1 MKDSNL
7 DLRNRYALFSALEG
21 EVFDLLI
28 IGAGITGSGI
38 ARDAAMRGL
47 RVALIDA
54 GDIGAGTSSRSSKL
68 IHGGSRY
75 MARGDLT
82 VVRQAA
88 NERKVLRRIAPH
100 LSLTNPMVV
109 PAKSKVEVQALKA
122 FIWSYEKLGNVDKAE
137 RHEVWTKK
145 RLQQEEP
152 LVRSADFAGAVVF
165 PEYLTDDARLT
176 LGTARSAFG
185 AGAMVAT
192 YTAVREIIRE
202 GSRARVVGAVVESTL
217 PGDERMARV
226 RARIVIN
233 AAGPWVDAIRLME
246 VSDAGKKLQ
255 LTKGIHVVM
264 SLDRVPITR
273 TIIMYAPDHRGLFV
287 VPRGNYVYFGTTDT
301 FYPKAEYWPEITH
314 EDIDY
319 LLNTAMSYLN
329 VAPFTDGDIVALWSG
344 LRPLLGEEGKKPSEI
359 SRRDEIMEGPGGLLS
374 VAGGKLTSYRAMAEQ
389 LVDRCEKLLNRAPVH
404 ASTAEEPL
412 PGGDFSETFELL
424 CSRVERCGLS
434 PQEAERA
441 ALLYGSEALAIFA
454 QEKGLAA
461 EVRHAVLAEGALTLE
476 DYWVRRS
483 ARARFDEEGGLVDLE
498 ATADLMGTFLRWA
511 DAEKMRQIQFCRDIR
526 KSEMR
531 HIQTKEKERVIGQI
545 NR

>member
-1 MKDSNL
+1 MDNTDL
-7 DLRNRYALFSALEG
+7 DFRNRNALFSALEG

-47 RVALIDA
+47 RVALVDA

-75 MARGDLT
+75 MAQGDLT

-100 LSLTNPMVV
+100 LSLTNPMVI
-109 PAKSKVEVQALKA
+109 PAKSKVQVQALKA

-137 RHEVWTKK
+137 RHQVWTKK

-185 AGAMVAT
+185 AGAVVAT
-192 YTAVREIIRE
+192 YTAVREILRE
-202 GSRARVVGAVVESTL
+202 GTHIAGAMVESTL
-217 PGDERMARV
+217 PGDKRMMRV
-226 RARIVIN
+226 RARLVIN

-246 VSDAGKKLQ
+246 DSGARKKLQ

-264 SLDRVPITR
+264 SLDRIPITR
-273 TIIMYAPDHRGLFV
+273 TIIMYAPDRRGLFV

-301 FYPKAEYWPEITH
+301 FYPQAEYWPEITH
-314 EDIDY
+314 GDIDY

-329 VAPFTDGDIVALWSG
+329 VAPFTDRDIVALWSG

-359 SRRDEIMEGPGGLLS
+359 SRRDEVMEGPGGLLS

-389 LVDRCEKLLNRAPVH
+389 LVDRCEKLLNRGHLDAQ
-404 ASTAEEPL
+404 TAMEPL
-412 PGGDFSETFELL
+412 PGGDFSASFATLSS
-424 CSRVERCGLS
+424 CVERLGLAS
-434 PQEAERA
+434 QEAERA
-441 ALLYGSEALAIFA
+441 VFLYGSEALAIFA
-454 QEKGLAA
+454 KENGIAP
-461 EVRHAVLAEGALTLE
+461 EVRHSVLSEGALTLE

-483 ARARFDEEGGLVDLE
+483 ARARFDKDGGIADLE
-498 ATADLMGTFLRWA
+498 TAADVMGELLGWPEP
-511 DAEKMRQIQFCRDIR
+511 EKARQIESCRTIR
-526 KSEMR
+526 SSEMR
-531 HIQTKEKERVIGQI
+531 HIKAKEKE
-545 NR
+545 

>member
-1 MKDSNL
+1 MSNTDL
-7 DLRNRYALFSALEG
+7 DLRNRNALFSALEG
-21 EVFDLLI
+21 EMFDLLI

-75 MARGDLT
+75 MAQGDLT

-88 NERKVLRRIAPH
+88 NERKILRRIAPH

-109 PAKSKVEVQALKA
+109 LARSKLQIQGIKS
-122 FIWSYEKLGNVDKAE
+122 FIWSYEKLGNVEKAE
-137 RHEVWTKK
+137 RHEVWTRK

-152 LVRSADFAGAVVF
+152 LVRAADFAGAVVY

-176 LGTARSAFG
+176 LGNVRSAVG
-185 AGAMVAT
+185 AGAVVFT
-192 YTAVREIIRE
+192 YAAAREIIRE
-202 GSRARVVGAVVESTL
+202 ASRVAGAVVESTL
-217 PGDERMARV
+217 PGDERMAKV

-233 AAGPWVDAIRLME
+233 AAGPWVDTIRLME
-246 VSDAGKKLQ
+246 DSGAGKKLQ

-264 SLDRVPITR
+264 SRDRIPITR
-273 TIIMYAPDHRGLFV
+273 TIIMYAPDGRVLFV
-287 VPRGNYVYFGTTDT
+287 VPRGSHVYFGTTDT
-301 FYPKAEYWPEITH
+301 FYPKAEYWPEITR

-319 LLNTAMSYLN
+319 LLNTAMAYLN
-329 VAPFTDGDIVALWSG
+329 VAPFTDGDIVGLWSG

-389 LVDRCEKLLNRAPVH
+389 IVDRCEKLLNRAHVH
-404 ASTAEEPL
+404 APTAEVPL
-412 PGGDFSETFELL
+412 PGGDFSETIEALI
-424 CSRVERCGLS
+424 SRIERCGL
-434 PQEAERA
+434 PPREAERA
-441 ALLYGSEALAIFA
+441 AFLYGSEAVVIFA
-454 QEKGLAA
+454 QENGPAA
-461 EVRHAVLAEGALTLE
+461 EVRQAVLAEGALTLE

-483 ARARFDEEGGLVDLE
+483 ARARFDEGGRLADLE
-498 ATADLMGTFLRWA
+498 AAANFMAPLLEWT
-511 DAEKMRQIQFCRDIR
+511 DAEKNRQVRSCREILADEIRQIL
-526 KSEMR
+526 
-531 HIQTKEKERVIGQI
+531 TKQ
-545 NR
+545 

>member
-1 MKDSNL
+1 MGRSMENSNL
-7 DLRNRYALFSALEG
+7 DFRNRHALFPILEG
-21 EVFDLLI
+21 EVFDILI

-38 ARDAAMRGL
+38 ARDAAMRGM

-75 MARGDLT
+75 MAQGDLT

-100 LSLTNPMVV
+100 LSLTNPMVI
-109 PAKSKVEVQALKA
+109 PAVSKVQIQAIKA

-137 RHEVWTKK
+137 RHQVWTKK
-145 RLQQEEP
+145 RLREEEP
-152 LVRSADFAGAVVF
+152 LVRSANFAGAVVF

-185 AGAMVAT
+185 AGAVVAT
-192 YTAVREIIRE
+192 YTACREIIRE
-202 GSRARVVGAVVESTL
+202 GTQVAGAVVASTL
-217 PGDERMARV
+217 PGDVRRAKV
-226 RARIVIN
+226 RAHLVIN
-233 AAGPWVDAIRLME
+233 AAGPWVDAIRRME
-246 VSDAGKKLQ
+246 DSGARKKLQ
-255 LTKGIHVVM
+255 LTKGIHIVM
-264 SLDRVPITR
+264 SRERIPITR
-273 TIIMYAPDHRGLFV
+273 TIIMYAPDRRGLFV
-287 VPRGNYVYFGTTDT
+287 VPRGEYVYFGTTDT
-301 FYPKAEYWPEITH
+301 FYPQAEYWPEITR

-329 VAPFTDGDIVALWSG
+329 VAPFTDKDILALWSG

-359 SRRDEIMEGPGGLLS
+359 SRRDEVMEGPGGLLS

-389 LVDRCEKLLNRAPVH
+389 LVDRCEKLLSRRHVDAR
-404 ASTAEEPL
+404 TAEEPL
-412 PGGDFSETFELL
+412 PGGNFSYSFETL
-424 CSRVERCGLS
+424 CSRVESLGLT

-441 ALLYGSEALAIFA
+441 ALLYGSEALDIFA
-454 QEKGLAA
+454 KEKGIAA

-483 ARARFDEEGGLVDLE
+483 ARAHFDRNGGM
-498 ATADLMGTFLRWA
+498 ATIETAAAVLGELLGWPEQ
-511 DAEKMRQIQFCRDIR
+511 EKLRQIEHCLTIHTN
-526 KSEMR
+526 EMKN
-531 HIQTKEKERVIGQI
+531 IETKKKE
-545 NR
+545 

>member
-1 MKDSNL
+1 MSKPNL
-7 DLRNRYALFSALEG
+7 DLRNRKALFSSLED

-28 IGAGITGSGI
+28 IGAGITGTGV

-47 RVALIDA
+47 RVAMIDA

-75 MARGDLT
+75 MAQGDLV

-100 LSLTNPMVV
+100 LSLTNLMVI
-109 PAKSKVEVQALKA
+109 PSKSKVQLQAIKA
-122 FIWSYEKLGNVDKAE
+122 FIWSYEQLGNVEKSE
-137 RHEVWTKK
+137 RHEVWAMKH
-145 RLQQEEP
+145 LQQEEP
-152 LVRSADFAGAVVF
+152 LVRAGFAGAVVF

-176 LGTARSAFG
+176 LGNARSAFG
-185 AGAMVAT
+185 AGAVVVT
-192 YTAVREIIRE
+192 YAAAREIIKD
-202 GSRARVVGAVVESTL
+202 GPHVAGAVVESTL
-217 PGDERMARV
+217 TNDERKARV

-246 VSDAGKKLQ
+246 DSGAGKKLQ
-255 LTKGIHVVM
+255 LTKGMHVVM
-264 SLDRVPITR
+264 SRDRVPITR
-273 TIIMYAPDHRGLFV
+273 TIIMYAPDGRALFV

-301 FYPKAEYWPEITH
+301 FYPKTEYWPEITR

-319 LLNTAMSYLN
+319 LLKTAMAYLD
-329 VAPFTDGDIVALWSG
+329 VEPFTDGDIISLWSG

-389 LVDRCEKLLNRAPVH
+389 IVDRCEKLLNHAPVH
-404 ASTAEEPL
+404 SLTAEEPL
-412 PGGDFSETFELL
+412 PGGDFSETFEAL
-424 CSRVERCGLS
+424 CSRIELCGLT
-434 PQEAERA
+434 PQDAERA
-441 ALLYGSEALAIFA
+441 AFLYGGEALTIFA
-454 QEKGLAA
+454 QQKGLAA

-483 ARARFDEEGGLVDLE
+483 ARARFDVQGGLADLE
-498 ATADLMGTFLRWA
+498 LTAAIMGPLLGWT
-511 DAEKMRQIQFCRDIR
+511 DAEKMRQVQTCRQTRMD
-526 KSEMR
+526 EMR
-531 HIQTKEKERVIGQI
+531 HVQTK
-545 NR
+545 

>member
-1 MKDSNL
+1 MSNTDL

-28 IGAGITGSGI
+28 IGAGITGAGI

-75 MARGDLT
+75 LAQGDLT

-88 NERKVLRRIAPH
+88 NERKTLRRIAPH

-109 PAKSKVEVQALKA
+109 PGRTKVQVQGIKA
-122 FIWSYEKLGNVDKAE
+122 FIWSYEKLGNVEKAE
-137 RHEVWTKK
+137 RHKVWTRK

-152 LVRSADFAGAVVF
+152 LVRAEEFAGAVVF

-176 LGTARSAFG
+176 LGNARSAFG
-185 AGAMVAT
+185 AGAVVVT
-192 YTAVREIIRE
+192 YAAAREIILE
-202 GSRARVVGAVVESTL
+202 ESRVAGAVVQSTL
-217 PGDERMARV
+217 PTDERIARV

-246 VSDAGKKLQ
+246 DKDAGKKLQ

-264 SLDRVPITR
+264 SRDRVPITR
-273 TIIMYAPDHRGLFV
+273 TIIMYAPDGRGLFV
-287 VPRGNYVYFGTTDT
+287 VPRGRHVYFGTTDT
-301 FYPKAEYWPEITH
+301 FYSKAEYWPEITR

-319 LLNTAMSYLN
+319 LLTTAMAYLN
-329 VAPFTDGDIVALWSG
+329 VAPFTDSDIVALWAG
-344 LRPLLGEEGKKPSEI
+344 LRPLLGEEGRKPSEI
-359 SRRDEIMEGPGGLLS
+359 SRRDEIMEGSGGLLS
-374 VAGGKLTSYRAMAEQ
+374 VAGGKLTSYRIMAEQ
-389 LVDRCEKLLNRAPVH
+389 IVDRCEKLLNRAHVH
-404 ASTAEEPL
+404 APTAEEPL
-412 PGGDFSETFELL
+412 PGGDFSETFQAL
-424 CSRVERCGLS
+424 CSRIERCGLS
-434 PQEAERA
+434 PQEASRA
-441 ALLYGSEALAIFA
+441 ALLYGSEGLAIFA
-454 QEKGLAA
+454 GEKGLAA

-483 ARARFDEEGGLVDLE
+483 ARGRFDEEGGLASLE
-498 ATADLMGTFLRWA
+498 AAANLMGTLLGWT
-511 DAEKMRQIQFCRDIR
+511 DAEEDRQVRSCREIR
-526 KSEMR
+526 ADEMR
-531 HIQTKEKERVIGQI
+531 HILKKDKDVVNGQI